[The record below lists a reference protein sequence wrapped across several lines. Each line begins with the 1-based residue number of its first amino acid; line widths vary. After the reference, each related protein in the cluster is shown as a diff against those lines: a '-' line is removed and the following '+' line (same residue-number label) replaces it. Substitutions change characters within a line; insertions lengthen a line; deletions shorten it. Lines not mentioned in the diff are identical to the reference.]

1 MLWDVGTGKF
11 ILIERDTVGHFVI
24 ERLKSVVSKK
34 LAAAVMAEGV
44 VAGTGLVGVPLIV
57 YIVVQGLVDLGRHF
71 IDSRSE

>member
-1 MLWDVGTGKF
+1 M
-11 ILIERDTVGHFVI
+11 GHFVI

>member
-1 MLWDVGTGKF
+1 MGKF
-11 ILIERDTVGHFVI
+11 ILIERDIAVGHFIV

-34 LAAAVMAEGV
+34 LVAAVMAEGV

>member
-1 MLWDVGTGKF
+1 
-11 ILIERDTVGHFVI
+11 
-24 ERLKSVVSKK
+24 
-34 LAAAVMAEGV
+34 V